1 MHKQKSHKSSLSHPP
16 THTPHLPWNWPQ
28 KAKAETTIHNSYIT
42 VTTIEA
48 QREEPTD
55 LLFCYLFPYFEWGA
69 EAIVIIVYLYI
80 LPSTS
85 GFCFFFFCSL
95 SNRRRVVWIFPSY
108 LLIFKNFMV
117 KRFLSLLK
125 FIIWKMRPRE
135 FRSEWEF
142 QLWMSE
148 CDCFIYDRT
157 ITTTT
162 TIVKWKY
169 E

>member
-28 KAKAETTIHNSYIT
+28 KSKAETTIHNSYIT

-55 LLFCYLFPYFEWGA
+55 LLFCYLFPYFKWGT

-80 LPSTS
+80 LPPTF
-85 GFCFFFFCSL
+85 GFCSL
-95 SNRRRVVWIFPSY
+95 SNRRRVVWVFPSY

-117 KRFLSLLK
+117 KRFLSPLK
-125 FIIWKMRPRE
+125 FIICKMRPRE
-135 FRSEWEF
+135 FRFEWEF
-142 QLWMSE
+142 LLWMSE
-148 CDCFIYDRT
+148 CECLIHDRT
-157 ITTTT
+157 ITTT